1 MYIYIYIHTYIHI
14 LYCAQLLGEFF
25 VANEFRMATKNVPRW
40 YPPGKYEYQGK
51 NVLKITYGTKLQR
64 GATNHFGTVHY
75 TDGTAED
82 TDILTAKKAAAAF
95 GFTVHQCY
103 GFSEQPVIAEHYEA
117 VPIEDPDEW
126 EGGWWSIQ
134 SHAHTPKTTHSI

>member
-1 MYIYIYIHTYIHI
+1 
-14 LYCAQLLGEFF
+14 
-25 VANEFRMATKNVPRW
+25 MATKNVPRW

-82 TDILTAKKAAAAF
+82 TDILTAKKAAVCIALIDVCAIYECN
-95 GFTVHQCY
+95 Q
-103 GFSEQPVIAEHYEA
+103 SKPVIHARTHA
-117 VPIEDPDEW
+117 LMRRRHLDSLFTSAMGFPSSQSLQ
-126 EGGWWSIQ
+126 SITRRSQ
-134 SHAHTPKTTHSI
+134 